1 MLGNTPLYDQRKD
14 FMEIITQ
21 NGQKTVGIKAAG
33 FQDAINLKKAVAKC
47 LLDAGVVKNLELQG
61 LELAN
66 LIDKIAE
73 LLFSAETSNF
83 FEKAL
88 FECLKYCYIDEN
100 GIKNK
105 ITPQLF
111 DEKPELREDYYEIVS
126 KCVEVNLSPF
136 FKSLVTEF
144 KTRFNR
150 TAKDLPSESPQDM
163 KE

>member
-1 MLGNTPLYDQRKD
+1 MD
-14 FMEIITQ
+14 IITQ
-21 NGQKTVGIKAAG
+21 NGNKNITIKAAG

-88 FECLKYCYIDEN
+88 FECLKYCYIEEN
-100 GIKNK
+100 GVKNK
-105 ITPQLF
+105 ITLQLF

-126 KCVEVNLSPF
+126 KCVEANLSPF

-144 KTRFNR
+144 KIRFNQI
-150 TAKDLPSESPQDM
+150 AKDQPSESPQDM

>member
-1 MLGNTPLYDQRKD
+1 
-14 FMEIITQ
+14 MEILTQ
-21 NGQKTVGIKAAG
+21 NGNKNLTIKVAG

-61 LELAN
+61 LEFVT

-73 LLFSAETSNF
+73 LLFSAEMSDDFN
-83 FEKAL
+83 KAV
-88 FECLKYCYIDEN
+88 FECLKYCYIEEN
-100 GIKNK
+100 GVKNK

-126 KCVEVNLSPF
+126 KCVEVNLAPF

-144 KTRFNR
+144 KTRFNQI
-150 TAKDLPSESPQDM
+150 AKDLPSGLPQDK

>member
-1 MLGNTPLYDQRKD
+1 MD
-14 FMEIITQ
+14 IITQ
-21 NGQKTVGIKAAG
+21 NGNKNITIKAAG
-33 FQDAINLKKAVAKC
+33 FQDAMNLKKAVAKC
-47 LLDAGVVKNLELQG
+47 LLDAGIVKNLELQG
-61 LELAN
+61 LELAA

-73 LLFSAETSNF
+73 LLFSAEMSEDF
-83 FEKAL
+83 SKAV
-88 FECLKYCYIDEN
+88 FECLKYCYIEDN

-126 KCVEVNLSPF
+126 KCVEVNLTPF

-150 TAKDLPSESPQDM
+150 IAENQPSELPQNT

>member
-1 MLGNTPLYDQRKD
+1 MD
-14 FMEIITQ
+14 IITQ
-21 NGQKTVGIKAAG
+21 NGNKNITIKAAS
-33 FQDAINLKKAVAKC
+33 FQNTINLKKAVAKC

-61 LELAN
+61 LELAA

-73 LLFSAETSNF
+73 LLFSAEMSDDF
-83 FEKAL
+83 SKAV
-88 FECLKYCYIDEN
+88 FECLKYCYIEEN

-105 ITPQLF
+105 ITLQLF

-126 KCVEVNLSPF
+126 KCVEVNLAPF

-150 TAKDLPSESPQDM
+150 IAKDLPSGLQQDM
-163 KE
+163 KG

>member
-1 MLGNTPLYDQRKD
+1 
-14 FMEIITQ
+14 MEILTQ
-21 NGQKTVGIKAAG
+21 NGNKNLTIKAAG

-61 LELAN
+61 LEFVT

-73 LLFSAETSNF
+73 LLFSAEMSDDFN
-83 FEKAL
+83 KAV
-88 FECLKYCYIDEN
+88 FECLKYCYIEEN
-100 GIKNK
+100 GVKNK

-144 KTRFNR
+144 KTRFNQI
-150 TAKDLPSESPQDM
+150 AKSQPSGLPQDK

>member
-1 MLGNTPLYDQRKD
+1 
-14 FMEIITQ
+14 MEIITQ
-21 NGQKTVGIKAAG
+21 NGNKNLTIKAAG

-47 LLDAGVVKNLELQG
+47 MLDAGVVKNLELQG
-61 LELAN
+61 LKLVN

-73 LLFSAETSNF
+73 LLFSAEMSDDFN
-83 FEKAL
+83 KAV
-88 FECLKYCYIDEN
+88 FECLKYSCIEEN

-144 KTRFNR
+144 KTRFNQI
-150 TAKDLPSESPQDM
+150 AKSQPSGLPQDK

>member
-1 MLGNTPLYDQRKD
+1 
-14 FMEIITQ
+14 MEIITQ
-21 NGQKTVGIKAAG
+21 NGGKTIEIKPAS

-47 LLDAGVVKNLELQG
+47 LLDAGVVKNLDVQR
-61 LELAN
+61 LELAA

-73 LLFSAETSNF
+73 LLFNAETSTF
-83 FEKAL
+83 FEMAL
-88 FECLKYCYIDEN
+88 FECLKSCYINEN
-100 GIKNK
+100 GVKIK

-111 DEKPELREDYYEIVS
+111 DEKPELREDYYEIVA
-126 KCVEVNLSPF
+126 KCAEENLRPF

-150 TAKDLPSESPQDM
+150 IAKDQPSELQQNL

>member
-1 MLGNTPLYDQRKD
+1 
-14 FMEIITQ
+14 MEILTQ
-21 NGQKTVGIKAAG
+21 NGNKNLTIKVAG

-61 LELAN
+61 LEFVN

-73 LLFSAETSNF
+73 LLFSAEMSDDFN
-83 FEKAL
+83 KAV
-88 FECLKYCYIDEN
+88 FECLKYCYIEEN
-100 GIKNK
+100 GVKNK

-144 KTRFNR
+144 KTRFNQI
-150 TAKDLPSESPQDM
+150 AKSQPSGLPQDK

>member
-1 MLGNTPLYDQRKD
+1 
-14 FMEIITQ
+14 MEIITQ
-21 NGQKTVGIKAAG
+21 NGGKTIDIRPAG

-47 LLDAGVVKNLELQG
+47 LLDAGVVKNLDFQG
-61 LELAN
+61 LELTS

-73 LLFSAETSNF
+73 LLFNAETSNS

-100 GIKNK
+100 GVKIK

-111 DEKPELREDYYEIVS
+111 DEKPELREDYYEIVA
-126 KCVEVNLSPF
+126 KCAEENLRPF

-150 TAKDLPSESPQDM
+150 IAKDQPSELQQNL

>member
-1 MLGNTPLYDQRKD
+1 MD
-14 FMEIITQ
+14 IITQ
-21 NGQKTVGIKAAG
+21 NGNKNITIKAAG
-33 FQDAINLKKAVAKC
+33 FQDAMNLKKAVAKC
-47 LLDAGVVKNLELQG
+47 LLDAGIVKNLELQG
-61 LELAN
+61 LELAA

-73 LLFSAETSNF
+73 LLFSAEMSDDF
-83 FEKAL
+83 SKAV
-88 FECLKYCYIDEN
+88 FECLKYCYIEDN

-126 KCVEVNLSPF
+126 KCVEVNLTPF

-150 TAKDLPSESPQDM
+150 IAENQPSELPQNT

>member
-1 MLGNTPLYDQRKD
+1 
-14 FMEIITQ
+14 MEIITQ
-21 NGQKTVGIKAAG
+21 NGGKTIEIKPAS

-47 LLDAGVVKNLELQG
+47 LLDAGVVKNLDVQR
-61 LELAN
+61 LELAA

-73 LLFSAETSNF
+73 LLFNAETSTF
-83 FEKAL
+83 FEMAL
-88 FECLKYCYIDEN
+88 FECLKSCYINEN
-100 GIKNK
+100 GVKIK

-111 DEKPELREDYYEIVS
+111 DEKPELREDYYEIVA
-126 KCVEVNLSPF
+126 KCAEENLRPF

-150 TAKDLPSESPQDM
+150 TAKDQPSELMQNL

>member
-1 MLGNTPLYDQRKD
+1 
-14 FMEIITQ
+14 MEIITQ
-21 NGQKTVGIKAAG
+21 NGNKNLTIKAAG

-47 LLDAGVVKNLELQG
+47 MLDAGVVKNLELQG
-61 LELAN
+61 LKLVN

-73 LLFSAETSNF
+73 LLFSAEMSDDFN
-83 FEKAL
+83 KAV
-88 FECLKYCYIDEN
+88 FECLKYSCIEEN

-144 KTRFNR
+144 KTRFNQI
-150 TAKDLPSESPQDM
+150 AKDQPSELQQDK

>member
-1 MLGNTPLYDQRKD
+1 MD
-14 FMEIITQ
+14 IITQ
-21 NGQKTVGIKAAG
+21 NGNKNITIKAAG

-47 LLDAGVVKNLELQG
+47 LLDAGIVKNLELQG
-61 LELAN
+61 LELTN

-73 LLFSAETSNF
+73 LLFSAEMSDDFN
-83 FEKAL
+83 KAV
-88 FECLKYCYIDEN
+88 FECLKYCYIEEN

-105 ITPQLF
+105 ITPPLF

-150 TAKDLPSESPQDM
+150 VAKNQPSELPQ
-163 KE
+163 E

>member
-1 MLGNTPLYDQRKD
+1 
-14 FMEIITQ
+14 MEILTQ
-21 NGQKTVGIKAAG
+21 NGNKNLTIKVAG

-61 LELAN
+61 LEFVT

-73 LLFSAETSNF
+73 LLFSAEMSDDFN
-83 FEKAL
+83 KAV
-88 FECLKYCYIDEN
+88 FECLKYCYIEEN
-100 GIKNK
+100 GVKNK

-144 KTRFNR
+144 KTRFNQI
-150 TAKDLPSESPQDM
+150 AKDLPSGLPQDK

>member
-1 MLGNTPLYDQRKD
+1 
-14 FMEIITQ
+14 MEIVTQ
-21 NGQKTVGIKAAG
+21 NGNKNITIKAAG

-61 LELAN
+61 LEFVT

-73 LLFSAETSNF
+73 LLFSVEMSDDFN
-83 FEKAL
+83 KAV
-88 FECLKYCYIDEN
+88 FECLKYCYIEEN
-100 GIKNK
+100 GVKNK

-126 KCVEVNLSPF
+126 KCVEVNLAPF

-144 KTRFNR
+144 KTRFNQI
-150 TAKDLPSESPQDM
+150 AKDLPSGLPQDK

>member
-1 MLGNTPLYDQRKD
+1 MD
-14 FMEIITQ
+14 IITQ
-21 NGQKTVGIKAAG
+21 NGNKNITIKAAG
-33 FQDAINLKKAVAKC
+33 FQDAMNLKKAVAKC
-47 LLDAGVVKNLELQG
+47 LLDAGIVKNLELQG
-61 LELAN
+61 LELAA

-73 LLFSAETSNF
+73 LLFSAEMSEDF
-83 FEKAL
+83 SKAV
-88 FECLKYCYIDEN
+88 FECLKYCYIEDN

-126 KCVEVNLSPF
+126 KCVEVNLTPF

-150 TAKDLPSESPQDM
+150 IAENQPSKLPQNT

>member
-1 MLGNTPLYDQRKD
+1 MD
-14 FMEIITQ
+14 IITQ
-21 NGQKTVGIKAAG
+21 NGSKNITIKAAG
-33 FQDAINLKKAVAKC
+33 FQDAITLKKAVAKC

-61 LELAN
+61 LELAA
-66 LIDKIAE
+66 LIDKIVE
-73 LLFSAETSNF
+73 LLFSAEMSDDFN
-83 FEKAL
+83 KAV
-88 FECLKYCYIDEN
+88 FECLKYCYIEEN

-105 ITPQLF
+105 ITLQLL

-126 KCVEVNLSPF
+126 KCVEVNLAPF

-150 TAKDLPSESPQDM
+150 IAKDLPSGLPQDL